1 MIRKYLYAITALLA
15 TLMVA
20 CESDVNIGDLQEQPI
35 PEGWTKVTFTADTP
49 LMTEV
54 AVRAADPDGIDVQNL
69 TLFCFNDFGLYITH
83 TDATNL
89 NPALET
95 PSLSGTYEA
104 IIPEDTRI
112 IHFVANQSESL
123 YNDSEFV
130 NRAEHEIMDNMVGST
145 GMIVYWSRFIFRE
158 KDNFQGQL
166 AEANNG
172 EGIKLIRNQA
182 KVTVENGKT
191 NGFIDI
197 TGFIVTN
204 IHAFGTVAPYHP
216 ENGFPTNG
224 TSFTWPG
231 DDYVTM
237 PQNLTKLSD
246 ITGVTTKPEEY
257 IFEHENT
264 LQDPVSIILRGKPA
278 GSNTDLY
285 YRVLI
290 LDDDG
295 EQIMIRRNHHYKL
308 NIVGSLAYGQETFE
322 EALTAPATNNV
333 WVAVDDWVN
342 EISYGGITLSV
353 SETSVVLGEDKAG
366 SALTLNYTIKSES
379 NMTNAD
385 AAEISWLP
393 NNTVAAHSI
402 RHSFSASGR
411 TGEGTID
418 VQLLEMGASP
428 SLEGTLVV
436 KKGRLQRTI
445 KIMLIKKQK
454 FTPVWAA
461 TQIYGGSVGELAT
474 LKFTIPEDFPFFPF
488 NVYISANNLDVRT
501 ATTGRA
507 LPIVRKGEEG
517 YYGDDNGLDY
527 KYVYTVTE
535 PGTQRLYMHTIL
547 QHEEGGE
554 DQITLEAEH
563 FETVNKIF
571 HYANH
576 KRVISVEGLN
586 SIIPEGVTDE
596 PIYYR
601 LVPRKINAPVQLEV
615 SLRDISTNPAQ
626 AINAGDKDEFFIYT
640 RTLDSLQSQKDRDM
654 FNLPDGW
661 QWDCDFYRID
671 DSYWQQSTNG
681 RIVMFKPTIIG
692 KTGDDKG
699 KYTIYLKTNAA
710 RSDDMVRIASNQPES
725 HSALPNQGD
734 QPYEGNTY
742 RSFIFELATYHPFRF
757 AAQIAANG
765 EQLIGT
771 WNTSAATIAQADEVD
786 YLEWSYLPNQKV
798 DINFEITS
806 FEGADGKS
814 VDPFGTEFEV
824 YIDAPMLEIDNSRLS
839 SAMAS
844 KLKPHATI
852 PGRFVYT
859 VDQSRETERA
869 YGNGEAVKI
878 ADKYSA
884 TQSGER
890 KTLPFKTST
899 ITSAGEIVISSN
911 KDVVEFFDKRFKVT
925 NRLIEGRIQ
934 YYDGANNVDIPV
946 DAFVGFATAKN
957 GVRIGSMS
965 IVANGRYALNLRAEY
980 DFDWVDDQI
989 KIDYI
994 KDGVVYEAIIESMDK
1009 LYRMAQNN
1017 EVIRLIE

>member
-35 PEGWTKVTFTADTP
+35 PEGWTKVTFAADTP
-49 LMTEV
+49 IMTEV

-83 TDATNL
+83 TEAINL
-89 NPALET
+89 NPAPET

-112 IHFVANQSESL
+112 IHFIANQSEQL
-123 YNDSEFV
+123 YDTENFA
-130 NRAEHEIMDNMVGST
+130 NRTENEILDNMVGST
-145 GMIVYWSRFIFRE
+145 GMIVYWSRFIF
-158 KDNFQGQL
+158 DNDDSFQTQL
-166 AEANNG
+166 ATANNG

-182 KVTVENGKT
+182 KVTVENAKT
-191 NGFIDI
+191 NGYIDI

-216 ENGFPTNG
+216 ESGFPTNG
-224 TSFTWPG
+224 TSFEWPG
-231 DDYVTM
+231 EDYVTL

-278 GSNTDLY
+278 GSTTDLY

-342 EISYGGITLSV
+342 EISYDGITLSV
-353 SETSVVLGEDKAG
+353 SETSVVLGEDMAG
-366 SALTLNYTIKSES
+366 HALNLSYTIKSES
-379 NMTNAD
+379 NLSNAD

-393 NNTVAAHSI
+393 NNTVAAHSV

-411 TGEGTID
+411 TGTGTID
-418 VQLLEMGASP
+418 LQLLEMGDSQM
-428 SLEGTLVV
+428 LEGTLVV

-445 KIMLIKKQK
+445 NIVLIKKQK
-454 FTPVWAA
+454 FTPVWTA

-488 NVYISANNLDVRT
+488 KVYVSANNLDVRT
-501 ATTGRA
+501 ATTGRV
-507 LPIVRKGEEG
+507 LPVVRQGEEG
-517 YYGDDNGLDY
+517 YYGADNGWGY

-547 QHEEGGE
+547 EHEDGGE
-554 DQITLEAEH
+554 DKIILEAEH
-563 FETVNKIF
+563 FETVTKIF
-571 HYANH
+571 HYATH
-576 KRVISVEGLN
+576 KRVINVENLN

-601 LVPRKINAPVQLEV
+601 LVPRKINAPVQFDI
-615 SLRDISTNPAQ
+615 SLSDISTNPAQ
-626 AINAGDKDEFFIYT
+626 AINAGANDEFFIYT
-640 RTLDSLQSQKDRDM
+640 RTLDSLKTQQDRDL
-654 FNLPDGW
+654 FNIPAG
-661 QWDCDFYRID
+661 QPWDCEFYPID

-681 RIVMFKPTIIG
+681 RLVMFKPSNVN
-692 KTGDDKG
+692 KTGDEKG
-699 KYTIYLKTNAA
+699 RYTIYLKTNTAY
-710 RSDDMVRIASNQPES
+710 SDDMVRFASNQPDS
-725 HSALPNQGD
+725 YSALPNQGD
-734 QPYEGNTY
+734 QPYAGNAY
-742 RSFIFELATYHPFRF
+742 RSFILELATYRPFRF
-757 AAQIAANG
+757 AAQVSVNG
-765 EQLIGT
+765 EQPIGT
-771 WNTSAATIAQADEVD
+771 WNTSAETISQPDEEDDLV
-786 YLEWSYLPNQKV
+786 WSYMPNQTV
-798 DINFEITS
+798 DINFEVTS
-806 FEGADGKS
+806 FEGADNKS

-824 YIDAPMLEIDNSRLS
+824 YIDAPMLEIDYSRLS
-839 SAMAS
+839 SSMAS
-844 KLKPHATI
+844 KLKPHATV

-859 VDQSRETERA
+859 VDASRETERA
-869 YGNGEAVKI
+869 YSNGTAVKI
-878 ADKYSA
+878 ADRFAAS
-884 TQSGER
+884 QSGER

-899 ITSAGEIVISSN
+899 ITSAGDIVISSN
-911 KDVVEFFDKRFKVT
+911 KQIVDFFDKRFKVT

-934 YYDGANNVDIPV
+934 YFNGTNNVAVPA

-965 IVANGRYALNLRAEY
+965 IVESGRYSLNLRAEY
-980 DFDWVDDQI
+980 DFDWYDDQI
-989 KIDYI
+989 KINYV
-994 KDGVVYEAIIESMDK
+994 KDGVVYEAIIESLDK

-1017 EVIRLIE
+1017 EMITLED

>member
-615 SLRDISTNPAQ
+615 SLRDISINPAQ

-725 HSALPNQGD
+725 YSALPNQGD

-757 AAQIAANG
+757 AAQIAAND
-765 EQLIGT
+765 EQPIGT

-786 YLEWSYLPNQKV
+786 YLEWSYLPKQKV

-839 SAMAS
+839 PAMAS

>member
-224 TSFTWPG
+224 TSFAWPG
-231 DDYVTM
+231 DDYVTL
-237 PQNLTKLSD
+237 PHNLTKLSD

-661 QWDCDFYRID
+661 QWDCDFFRID

-681 RIVMFKPTIIG
+681 RMIMFKPTIID

-869 YGNGEAVKI
+869 YGNGAAVKI

-980 DFDWVDDQI
+980 DFDWEDDQI

-1009 LYRMAQNN
+1009 LYGMAQNN

>member
-725 HSALPNQGD
+725 YSALPNQGD

-765 EQLIGT
+765 EQPIGT

-839 SAMAS
+839 PAMAS

>member
-1 MIRKYLYAITALLA
+1 
-15 TLMVA
+15 MVA

-379 NMTNAD
+379 DMTNAD

-428 SLEGTLVV
+428 TLEGTLVV

-571 HYANH
+571 HYTNH
-576 KRVISVEGLN
+576 KRVISVDGLN

-661 QWDCDFYRID
+661 QWDCDFFRID

-681 RIVMFKPTIIG
+681 RMIMFKPTIID

-757 AAQIAANG
+757 AAQIAAND
-765 EQLIGT
+765 EQPIGT

-786 YLEWSYLPNQKV
+786 YLEWSYLPKQKV

-980 DFDWVDDQI
+980 DFDWLDDQI

>member
-145 GMIVYWSRFIFRE
+145 GMIVYWSRFIFHE
-158 KDNFQGQL
+158 KGNFQGQL

-428 SLEGTLVV
+428 TLEGTLVV

-501 ATTGRA
+501 ATTGRV

-661 QWDCDFYRID
+661 QWDCDFFRID

-681 RIVMFKPTIIG
+681 RMIMFKPTIID

-765 EQLIGT
+765 EQPIGT
-771 WNTSAATIAQADEVD
+771 WNTSATTIAQADEVD

-839 SAMAS
+839 PAMAS

-899 ITSAGEIVISSN
+899 ITSAGEIVLSSN

-980 DFDWVDDQI
+980 DFDWEEDQI

>member
-366 SALTLNYTIKSES
+366 GALTLNYTIKSES

-393 NNTVAAHSI
+393 NNTVAAHSV

-681 RIVMFKPTIIG
+681 RMIMFKPTIIG

-710 RSDDMVRIASNQPES
+710 RSDDMVRIASNQLES

-757 AAQIAANG
+757 AAQIAAND
-765 EQLIGT
+765 EQPIGT

-786 YLEWSYLPNQKV
+786 YLEWSYLPKQKV

-980 DFDWVDDQI
+980 DFDWEDDQI

>member
-83 TDATNL
+83 TDAINL

-145 GMIVYWSRFIFRE
+145 GMIVYWSRFIFQE
-158 KDNFQGQL
+158 KGNFQGQL

-379 NMTNAD
+379 DMTNAD

-393 NNTVAAHSI
+393 NNTVAAHSV

-428 SLEGTLVV
+428 TLEGTLVV

-488 NVYISANNLDVRT
+488 NVYISVNNLDVRT
-501 ATTGRA
+501 ATTGRV

-601 LVPRKINAPVQLEV
+601 LVPRKINAPVQLVV

-661 QWDCDFYRID
+661 QWDCDFYRVD

-681 RIVMFKPTIIG
+681 RIVMFKPTIID

-699 KYTIYLKTNAA
+699 KYTVYLKTNTA

-765 EQLIGT
+765 EQPIGT
-771 WNTSAATIAQADEVD
+771 WNTSAATVAQADEVD
-786 YLEWSYLPNQKV
+786 YLEWSYLPNQTV
-798 DINFEITS
+798 DINFEVTS
-806 FEGADGKS
+806 FEGADNKS

-824 YIDAPMLEIDNSRLS
+824 YIDAPMLEIDNSRIS
-839 SAMAS
+839 PEMAS

-878 ADKYSA
+878 ADRYSA
-884 TQSGER
+884 SQSDER

-980 DFDWVDDQI
+980 DFDWEEDQI

-994 KDGVVYEAIIESMDK
+994 KDGVVYDAIIESMDK

>member
-145 GMIVYWSRFIFRE
+145 GMIVYWSRFIFHE
-158 KDNFQGQL
+158 KGNFQGQL

-366 SALTLNYTIKSES
+366 GALTLNYTIKSES

-428 SLEGTLVV
+428 TLEGTLVV

-501 ATTGRA
+501 ATTGRV

-681 RIVMFKPTIIG
+681 RIVMFKPTIID

-725 HSALPNQGD
+725 NSALPNQGD

-765 EQLIGT
+765 EQPIGT

-824 YIDAPMLEIDNSRLS
+824 YIDAPMLEIDNSRIS
-839 SAMAS
+839 PEMAS

-878 ADKYSA
+878 ADRYSA
-884 TQSGER
+884 SQSGER

-980 DFDWVDDQI
+980 DFDWEEDQI

>member
-69 TLFCFNDFGLYITH
+69 TLFCFNDFGLYISH

-130 NRAEHEIMDNMVGST
+130 NRSEHEIMDNMVGST

-158 KDNFQGQL
+158 KGNFQGQL

-237 PQNLTKLSD
+237 PHNLTKLSD

-353 SETSVVLGEDKAG
+353 SETSVVMGEDKAG
-366 SALTLNYTIKSES
+366 GALTLNYTIKSES
-379 NMTNAD
+379 DMTNAD

-393 NNTVAAHSI
+393 NNTVAAHSV

-428 SLEGTLVV
+428 TLEGTLVV
-436 KKGRLQRTI
+436 KTGRLQRTI

-501 ATTGRA
+501 ATTGRV

-517 YYGDDNGLDY
+517 YYGDDNGWDY

-554 DQITLEAEH
+554 DKIILEAEH
-563 FETVNKIF
+563 FETVTKIF

-576 KRVISVEGLN
+576 KRVINVENLN

-626 AINAGDKDEFFIYT
+626 AVNASDKDEFFIYT

-681 RIVMFKPTIIG
+681 RMIMFKPTIID

-699 KYTIYLKTNAA
+699 KYRIYLKTNTA
-710 RSDDMVRIASNQPES
+710 RSDDMIRIASNQPES

-742 RSFIFELATYHPFRF
+742 RSFIFELSTYHPFRF

-765 EQLIGT
+765 EQPIGT
-771 WNTSAATIAQADEVD
+771 WNTSAATITQADEVD

-806 FEGADGKS
+806 FEGADDKS

-824 YIDAPMLEIDNSRLS
+824 YIDAPMLEIDNSRIS
-839 SAMAS
+839 PAMAS

-925 NRLIEGRIQ
+925 NRLIEGQIQ
-934 YYDGANNVDIPV
+934 YYDGVKNVDIPV

-980 DFDWVDDQI
+980 DFDWEEDQI

-1017 EVIRLIE
+1017 EVIRLIK

>member
-145 GMIVYWSRFIFRE
+145 GMIVYWSRFIFQE
-158 KDNFQGQL
+158 KGNFQGQL

-191 NGFIDI
+191 NRFIDI

-366 SALTLNYTIKSES
+366 GALTLNYTIKSES
-379 NMTNAD
+379 DMTNAD

-428 SLEGTLVV
+428 TLEGTLVV

-501 ATTGRA
+501 ATTGRV

-661 QWDCDFYRID
+661 QWDCDFFRID

-681 RIVMFKPTIIG
+681 RMIMFKPTIID

-710 RSDDMVRIASNQPES
+710 RSDDMVRIASNQLES

-765 EQLIGT
+765 EQPIGT

-824 YIDAPMLEIDNSRLS
+824 YIDAPMLEIDNSRVS
-839 SAMAS
+839 PAMAS

-980 DFDWVDDQI
+980 DFDWEEDQI

>member
-145 GMIVYWSRFIFRE
+145 GMIVYWSRFIFQE
-158 KDNFQGQL
+158 KSNFQGQL

-681 RIVMFKPTIIG
+681 RMIMFKPTIIS

-757 AAQIAANG
+757 AAQIAAND
-765 EQLIGT
+765 EQPIGT

-824 YIDAPMLEIDNSRLS
+824 YIDAPMLEIDNSSLS
-839 SAMAS
+839 PAMAS

-980 DFDWVDDQI
+980 DFDWEDDQI

-994 KDGVVYEAIIESMDK
+994 KDGVVYGAIIESMDK

>member
-428 SLEGTLVV
+428 TLEGTLVV

-757 AAQIAANG
+757 AAQIAAND
-765 EQLIGT
+765 EQPIGT

>member
-20 CESDVNIGDLQEQPI
+20 CESDVNIGDMQEQPI

-710 RSDDMVRIASNQPES
+710 RSDDMVRIASNQLES

-765 EQLIGT
+765 EQPIGT

-839 SAMAS
+839 PTMAS

>member
-145 GMIVYWSRFIFRE
+145 GMIVYWSRFIFQE

-366 SALTLNYTIKSES
+366 GALTLNYTIKSES

-428 SLEGTLVV
+428 TLEGTLVV

-501 ATTGRA
+501 ATTGRV

-681 RIVMFKPTIIG
+681 RMIMFKPTIIG

-765 EQLIGT
+765 EQPIGT

-786 YLEWSYLPNQKV
+786 YLEWSYWPNQKV

-899 ITSAGEIVISSN
+899 ITSAGEIIISSN

>member
-379 NMTNAD
+379 DMTNAD

-428 SLEGTLVV
+428 TLEGTLVV

-571 HYANH
+571 HYTNH
-576 KRVISVEGLN
+576 KRVISVDGLN

-661 QWDCDFYRID
+661 QWDCDFFRID

-681 RIVMFKPTIIG
+681 RMIMFKPTIID

-757 AAQIAANG
+757 AAQIAAND
-765 EQLIGT
+765 EQPIGT

-786 YLEWSYLPNQKV
+786 YLEWSYLPKQKV

-980 DFDWVDDQI
+980 DFDWLDDQI

>member
-393 NNTVAAHSI
+393 NNTVAAHSV

-681 RIVMFKPTIIG
+681 RMIMFKPTIIS

-765 EQLIGT
+765 EQPIGT

-824 YIDAPMLEIDNSRLS
+824 YIDAPMLEIDNSSLS
-839 SAMAS
+839 PAMAS

>member
-69 TLFCFNDFGLYITH
+69 TLFCFNDFGLYISH

-130 NRAEHEIMDNMVGST
+130 NRSEHEILDNMVGST
-145 GMIVYWSRFIFRE
+145 GMIVYWSRFIFQE
-158 KDNFQGQL
+158 KGNFQDQL

-204 IHAFGTVAPYHP
+204 IYAFGTVAPYHP

-237 PQNLTKLSD
+237 PHNLTKLSD

-366 SALTLNYTIKSES
+366 GALTLNYTIKSES
-379 NMTNAD
+379 DMTNAD

-393 NNTVAAHSI
+393 NNTVAAHSV

-428 SLEGTLVV
+428 TLEGTLVV

-501 ATTGRA
+501 ATTGRV

-554 DQITLEAEH
+554 DQIILEAEH

-681 RIVMFKPTIIG
+681 RIIMFKPTNFD

-710 RSDDMVRIASNQPES
+710 RSDDMVRIASNQPDS

-765 EQLIGT
+765 EQPIGT
-771 WNTSAATIAQADEVD
+771 WNTSAATITQADEVD

-824 YIDAPMLEIDNSRLS
+824 YIDAPMLAIDNSRIS
-839 SAMAS
+839 PAMAS

-980 DFDWVDDQI
+980 DFDWEEDQI

-994 KDGVVYEAIIESMDK
+994 KDGVVYEAIIENMDK

-1017 EVIRLIE
+1017 EVIRLIK

>member
-20 CESDVNIGDLQEQPI
+20 CESDVNIGDMQEQPI

-681 RIVMFKPTIIG
+681 RIVMFKPTIIS

-757 AAQIAANG
+757 AAQIAAND
-765 EQLIGT
+765 EQPIGT

-980 DFDWVDDQI
+980 DFDWLDDQI

>member
-145 GMIVYWSRFIFRE
+145 GMIVYWSRFIFQE
-158 KDNFQGQL
+158 KSNFQGQL

-366 SALTLNYTIKSES
+366 GALTLNYTIKSES

-428 SLEGTLVV
+428 TLEGTLVV

-501 ATTGRA
+501 ATTGRV

-681 RIVMFKPTIIG
+681 RMIMFKPTIID

-699 KYTIYLKTNAA
+699 KYTIYLKTNTA

-757 AAQIAANG
+757 AAQIAAND
-765 EQLIGT
+765 EQPIGT
-771 WNTSAATIAQADEVD
+771 WNTSAATVAQADEVD

-798 DINFEITS
+798 DINFEVTS
-806 FEGADGKS
+806 FEGADNKS

-824 YIDAPMLEIDNSRLS
+824 YIDAPMLEIDNSRIS
-839 SAMAS
+839 PAMAS

-884 TQSGER
+884 SQSRER

-980 DFDWVDDQI
+980 DFDWEEDQI

-1009 LYRMAQNN
+1009 LNRMAQNN